1 MTDRDLRAEVEGLRT
16 VIRAHDRAYYVE
28 AAPTVSDHEYD
39 ALLAR
44 LAKMESDHPG
54 LDDPNSPT
62 HRIGDE
68 PSEGFESVV
77 HRVPMLSIANT
88 YGPDELRE
96 FDRRVR
102 EGLGMETDSAVPY
115 SIEPKIDGV
124 AISLTYEDG
133 VLVRAATRGNGTQGD
148 DITAN
153 ARTIR
158 SVPLALTGTPPALL
172 EVRGEVYMARS
183 DFSRL
188 NESREAA
195 GEPVFA
201 NPRNLTSGSL
211 KMLDSRVVA
220 GRPLR
225 LFVHQVVDGQEAGLH
240 THGVALGACRS
251 WGLPVVEHTH
261 RCDGIEAVLAHLEGW
276 SDRWQELDYE
286 IDGMVVKVDPL
297 AHWPRLGATSKA
309 VRWAIAYKFKIEVAE
324 TRVESITLQVGR
336 TGRVTPVA
344 NLAPVALGGTTV
356 RRATLHNEEEV
367 ARLDVREGDAVHVV
381 KGGEIIP
388 KVIRVVEES
397 RPAGTSAFVMP
408 DACPVCEAELVRTEG
423 LVGSWCENVR
433 CPAQVQRKIEHFA
446 SRQAMD
452 IGGLGTALVEQLVEA
467 ELVRDIGDLYGLSVE
482 ALAGLERMGTRS
494 AENLVGQLAD
504 SRSRALDR
512 LIFGLGIRHVG
523 RTAART
529 LARTYRSLDRLLA
542 APQEELEDIPDVGP
556 ATAEQVARF
565 TESDTHREILE
576 KLRTAS
582 VSFDV
587 PVEGVTPFPGAGPGP
602 LDGKRVVVTGAI
614 PGLTRDG
621 AKTLVEGLG
630 GRATGSVSAKT
641 DLVVYGESAGSKL
654 SRAQD
659 LGVETMDAPTFLAL
673 VSAHGLEIS

>member
-1 MTDRDLRAEVEGLRT
+1 MTSRDLRAEVADLRA
-16 VIRAHDRAYYVE
+16 VIRDHDRAYYVE
-28 AAPTVSDHEYD
+28 AEPSVSDHEYD

-44 LAKMESDHPG
+44 LAKIESDHPD

-77 HRVPMLSIANT
+77 HRVPMLPIANT

-102 EGLGMETDSAVPY
+102 EGLEMEPDAPVPY
-115 SIEPKIDGV
+115 FIEPKIDGV

-133 VLVRAATRGNGTQGD
+133 VLVRAATRGNGAQGD

-158 SVPLALTGTPPALL
+158 SVPLELTGTPPSLL

-183 DFSRL
+183 DFDRL
-188 NESREAA
+188 NETREAA
-195 GEPVFA
+195 GDPPFA

-211 KMLDSRVVA
+211 KMLDSRVVS

-225 LFVHQVVDGQEAGLH
+225 LFVHQVVDGHSLDFA
-240 THGVALGACRS
+240 THGDALGACRS
-251 WGLPVVEHTH
+251 WGLPIVEHTH
-261 RCDGIEAVLAHLEGW
+261 GCDGVDAVLAHLAGW
-276 SDRWQELDYE
+276 SDRWQELDYD
-286 IDGMVVKVDPL
+286 IDGMVVKVNPL
-297 AHWPRLGATSKA
+297 AHWPHLGATSKA

-344 NLAPVALGGTTV
+344 NLAAVALGGTTV

-397 RPAGTSAFVMP
+397 RPSGTKPFEMP
-408 DACPVCEAELVRTEG
+408 PTCPVCDVPLVRTEG
-423 LVGSWCENVR
+423 LVGSWCENLR
-433 CPAQVQRKIEHFA
+433 CRAQVQRKIEHFA
-446 SRQAMD
+446 SRTAMD
-452 IGGLGTALVEQLVEA
+452 IGGLGTALVQQLVDE
-467 ELVRDIGDLYGLSVE
+467 ELVEDVGDLYGLSADSLE
-482 ALAGLERMGTRS
+482 SLERMGALS
-494 AENLVGQLAD
+494 AENLLAELRESC
-504 SRSRALDR
+504 SRPLDR
-512 LIFGLGIRHVG
+512 LVFGLGIRHVG

-529 LARTYRSLDRLLA
+529 LARTYGSLDRLLS
-542 APQEELEDIPDVGP
+542 APREDLEEIPDVGP

-565 TESDTHREILE
+565 TDSETNREILE

-582 VSFDV
+582 VRFDV
-587 PVEGVTPFPGAGPGP
+587 AIEGAPVDVEGPGP
-602 LDGKRVVVTGAI
+602 FDGKRVVITGAI

-621 AKTLVEGLG
+621 AKVLVEGLG
-630 GRATGSVSAKT
+630 GRATGSVSPKT
-641 DLVVYGESAGSKL
+641 DILVYGEAAGSKL
-654 SRAQD
+654 AKARD
-659 LGVETMDAPTFLAL
+659 LGVETMDGAAFLAI